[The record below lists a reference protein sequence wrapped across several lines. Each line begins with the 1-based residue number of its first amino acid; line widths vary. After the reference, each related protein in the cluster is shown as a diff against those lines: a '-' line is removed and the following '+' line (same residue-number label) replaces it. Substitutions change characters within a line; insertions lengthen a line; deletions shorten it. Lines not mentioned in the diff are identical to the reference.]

1 MQIFWSEPAK
11 IDYWNNIEYL
21 EKEWTL
27 VEVYNFIDKTEALI
41 ELLKKGNVNFKPTAY
56 LNTFQVPVVSQITL
70 YYRINTNAIELL
82 RFWNNYQDLN
92 QFTL

>member
-11 IDYWNNIEYL
+11 NDYWSNIEYL

-41 ELLKKGNVNFKPTAY
+41 GLLKKGNINFKPTAY
-56 LNTFQVPVVSQITL
+56 LNTFQVPVVTQITL
-70 YYRINTNAIELL
+70 YYRINNNTIELL
-82 RFWNNYQDLN
+82 RFWSNYQDLN
-92 QFTL
+92 QLIL